1 MKFPRFL
8 KKKKTYVLL
17 AILLIGGWWWYA
29 KSNVK
34 TSDLYETDT
43 VKKVNLVRTV
53 EVTGNIK
60 PAERIGLSFEA
71 SGKLAEILKK
81 TGDTV
86 KAGDVIA
93 QLADDDLMFALQRTE
108 AAVAG
113 AQANLTLRQAGET
126 SQSIRV
132 SETDVERAQAAY
144 DKALVDLENVKITT
158 ANNIKTSEL
167 TLKTAES
174 NVSNTGVTNEQSI
187 TDSISNLRTALVAT
201 LGSLETGLSDGDAI
215 VGVDNGAT
223 NASYRNLLG
232 ISDASAFSRAQNSY
246 GDAKAAKKAAESLI
260 RGLSDASAEV
270 DILSAASTTQVA
282 LVAVQRYLVDVQK
295 IISAT
300 IAGVNLSSA
309 QIATMKATIDGD
321 TSAVSAKRTSIETAI
336 QVVTNSKLGRNSS
349 SDQLKN
355 AYDAAVLNLEIA
367 KSQAG
372 TQVKDAESA
381 IKMNLASLDAAKAAL
396 DLKRSGPREV
406 DLAPL
411 RASLMDAQTSYA
423 QATSNLQKAQI
434 IAPVDGVISDVVP
447 SLGEQ
452 VSIGTPAIKMV
463 GLSKYDI
470 EVLLPEADVAKVKVG
485 QTATITLDSYGDN
498 VTFNGAVV
506 SIAPD
511 QTVVQDAVYYK
522 SRVQLEAR
530 EDVEFKPGMTA
541 NVTILTAKKDQVLVV
556 PTRSV
561 KTDQGSGA
569 ETVRVLDGNNIIEKT
584 VKLGLKGDEGRVEV
598 IDGLSENQTIIVAD
612 KK

>member
-158 ANNIKTSEL
+158 ANSIKTSEL

-201 LGSLETGLSDGDAI
+201 LGSMETGLSDGDAI

-246 GDAKAAKKAAESLI
+246 GDAKTAKKAAESLI
-260 RGLSDASAEV
+260 RSLSDASVEV

-295 IISAT
+295 IVSAT
-300 IAGVNLSSA
+300 IAGVNLSST